1 MSDEQKKEEIEEK
14 VDEVVD
20 KVSEEFDTVTEQ
32 FEIAGSELVDRVKQM
47 IEDGNVR
54 RLIIRK
60 ADDEVLMVVPLTAS
74 VVAGGAMLVFAPVL
88 AALGAAA
95 AFLAKVKLEVV
106 RVDESKSD
114 SGKTKIDLE

>member
-1 MSDEQKKEEIEEK
+1 MSDEQKKEEKEEQ
-14 VDEVVD
+14 VDEVLD
-20 KVSEEFDTVTEQ
+20 DVSEEFDTVTEQ

>member
-1 MSDEQKKEEIEEK
+1 MSEPNEKDTITEEI
-14 VDEVVD
+14 
-20 KVSEEFDTVTEQ
+20 
-32 FEIAGSELVDRVKQM
+32 EIAGSELVDRVKQM

-54 RLIIRK
+54 RLVIRK

-106 RVDESKSD
+106 RVDESKSKNE
-114 SGKTKIDLE
+114 KTKIDLE

>member
-1 MSDEQKKEEIEEK
+1 MSDEQQKNENMQENEK
-14 VDEVVD
+14 
-20 KVSEEFDTVTEQ
+20 DTVVEEL
-32 FEIAGSELVDRVKQM
+32 EIAGSELVDRVKQL

-60 ADDEVLMVVPLTAS
+60 ADNEVLMVVPLTAT

-95 AFLAKVKLEVV
+95 AFLAKVKLEIV
-106 RVDESKSD
+106 RVDDSKTKNSD
-114 SGKTKIDLE
+114 KTKIDLD

>member
-1 MSDEQKKEEIEEK
+1 MSDQQQNNDGFEENEKDTIVEEL
-14 VDEVVD
+14 
-20 KVSEEFDTVTEQ
+20 
-32 FEIAGSELVDRVKQM
+32 EIAGSELVDRVKQL

-60 ADDEVLMVVPLTAS
+60 ADNEVLMVVPLTAS

-95 AFLAKVKLEVV
+95 AFLAKVKLEIV
-106 RVDESKSD
+106 RVDESKTKNSD
-114 SGKTKIDLE
+114 KTKIDLD